1 MTPQQLNLALAKWD
15 GWTCRNCGNG
25 PDKCTGC
32 DFDDYPSYVIPSY
45 TADLNAVHELEK
57 KLLVH
62 RDNLTK
68 GNIGSKEFADY
79 LTQLSFI
86 IERDDPSMFDID
98 YGWFAGCIIATAL
111 QRCEALARTLG
122 IWEDEQ

>member
-1 MTPQQLNLALAKWD
+1 MTPDKLNLALAKWD

-57 KLLVH
+57 KLTFTQALSYYRII
-62 RDNLTK
+62 RDLFAVVLGPK
-68 GNIGSKEFADY
+68 GSVIGVNDFAV
-79 LTQLSFI
+79 LH
-86 IERDDPSMFDID
+86 
-98 YGWFAGCIIATAL
+98 ATAL